1 LAFFALLL
9 LSPSIH
15 ITSLLV
21 TWLLKGSGGTCMSDQ
36 EILDIAV
43 KLDHLSERL
52 DNFIQRTS
60 DQLASSRVDLLARQ
74 VEPLRA
80 ARVGGALVATHYK
93 AVHVDAAK
101 AEETRAK
108 AKAKQE
114 VNPRAKPKLV
124 ARNLDVAKVS
134 MLILSS
140 AICAGNMGIG
150 AESVQTE

>member
-1 LAFFALLL
+1 
-9 LSPSIH
+9 
-15 ITSLLV
+15 
-21 TWLLKGSGGTCMSDQ
+21 MSDQ

-93 AVHVDAAK
+93 AVRVDAAK
-101 AEETRAK
+101 AGETRAK